1 MGFFLQFFSK
11 NNKRNPTF
19 ILDSR
24 VCRIYDAT
32 FEMFCPHCD
41 SDSLLYLCSK
51 SKMQSSGLKE
61 VAIATVKISFFFC
74 IFFLL
79 ISCSFL
85 VQFFF
90 CFFLIVVHFS
100 FFFVDSD
107 LYGLPYCYINSTIV
121 RSMLDLFLRICSRKS
136 LYSGHCLFFP
146 FFLNLE
152 LPDTYHVLIVE
163 PI

>member
-1 MGFFLQFFSK
+1 MMTVEVSLA
-11 NNKRNPTF
+11 RYLCDWPIVTF

-24 VCRIYDAT
+24 VFMIYDAT

-61 VAIATVKISFFFC
+61 VAIATIKISFFFS
-74 IFFLL
+74 FFFSLL
-79 ISCSFL
+79 ISWSFL

-121 RSMLDLFLRICSRKS
+121 RSMLDLFFCIYSRKS
-136 LYSGHCLFFP
+136 LYTGHCLFFVG
-146 FFLNLE
+146 N
-152 LPDTYHVLIVE
+152 Y
-163 PI
+163 